1 MDQVGIL
8 PKTEISLGRFIRA
21 RRLSMGLTQE
31 QLAERVGP
39 NIQQSDI
46 SRLETDKIDLPRRDR
61 MEAIAAALD
70 VSLGDLLIAT
80 GWLEVEHAAMIRQ
93 IDDET
98 QADPDVVE
106 DAMAVLTAAKE
117 WVVSAARMLERAEDH
132 LSSITAAK
140 AERAADGDQGYSVS
154 TDPLV

>member
-1 MDQVGIL
+1 MEAVEML
-8 PKTEISLGRFIRA
+8 PKKEMSLGRFIRA
-21 RRLSMGLTQE
+21 RRRSMGLTQE

-39 NIQQSDI
+39 NVQQSDI
-46 SRLETDKIDLPRRDR
+46 SRLETDKIDLPHRDR
-61 MEAIAAALD
+61 MEAIASALD

-80 GWLEVEHAAMIRQ
+80 GWLDVEHATMIRQ
-93 IDDET
+93 IQDDT
-98 QADPDVVE
+98 QADPDVLE

-140 AERAADGDQGYSVS
+140 AERAG
-154 TDPLV
+154 